1 MQRPSDDRL
10 RDARFKALLEA
21 EKLIFG
27 AVLLMTAAFG
37 LKALLF

>member
-1 MQRPSDDRL
+1 MQRPTDDRL
-10 RDARFKALLEA
+10 RDAQFKALLEV
-21 EKLIFG
+21 EKLVFG

>member
-10 RDARFKALLEA
+10 RDAQFKALFEA
-21 EKLIFG
+21 EKLVFG
-27 AVLLMTAAFG
+27 AILLMTAAFG